1 LILIFVRRDCV
12 AGKIGME
19 CCKHL
24 TVERKKRN
32 VRRASRSSKA
42 NSPGVEEDMA
52 AGLAAPVWRPETRA
66 PQSSHRRIADLIDA
80 I

>member
-12 AGKIGME
+12 AGKIGTE

-32 VRRASRSSKA
+32 RSSGFAIKQGEFAGHRAGRIKWLPDSRRRFGGLKRERRKA
-42 NSPGVEEDMA
+42 
-52 AGLAAPVWRPETRA
+52 
-66 PQSSHRRIADLIDA
+66 A
-80 I
+80 IGELPI

>member
-32 VRRASRSSKA
+32 RSSGFAIKQ
-42 NSPGVEEDMA
+42 GEF
-52 AGLAAPVWRPETRA
+52 AGHRA
-66 PQSSHRRIADLIDA
+66 GRIKWLPD
-80 I
+80 